1 MKRSLLQRLTGP
13 VTVLRI
19 RFTDTANYSMS
30 LFVLDCT
37 GEQIRVLHR
46 EDEPDAAVLKESA
59 RPGPYWYRWPG
70 TASLPN
76 RRTGP
81 RLSKK

>member
-37 GEQIRVLHR
+37 GEQIRVVHR
-46 EDEPDAAVLKESA
+46 
-59 RPGPYWYRWPG
+59 
-70 TASLPN
+70 
-76 RRTGP
+76 
-81 RLSKK
+81 